1 MAAFPKGDRPAG
13 WRKGPPYRRGKPPPI
28 LFYMNA
34 IEIFIDE
41 SGDFGP
47 YETHNPYYAV
57 TMVFHEAVEALYYKI
72 KELEYHLA
80 VLSLANHC
88 IHSSPAIR
96 GEDEYFGMEITK
108 RRKIILNL
116 MAFIHNADFKFKC
129 FLVKKDASM
138 DEQSLF
144 AALKN
149 AIDPFITANF
159 DKLSAYSRIEVA
171 YDRGQKQ
178 ISRLIRETLEERFD
192 NVTVATTL
200 PIQSRLSQ
208 VADLVCSMKRI
219 ASRLNETGQLPKT
232 ERYFFKD
239 ESNFR
244 RNWLKPLLRSEWK

>member
-1 MAAFPKGDRPAG
+1 MTPFPKGDRPAG

-47 YETHNPYYAV
+47 YETHNPYYAI

-72 KELEYHLA
+72 KELEYHLS

-116 MAFIHNADFKFKC
+116 MAFIHNADFRFKC
-129 FLVKKDASM
+129 FLVKRMPQRMNKPS
-138 DEQSLF
+138 
-144 AALKN
+144 
-149 AIDPFITANF
+149 
-159 DKLSAYSRIEVA
+159 SR
-171 YDRGQKQ
+171 R
-178 ISRLIRETLEERFD
+178 
-192 NVTVATTL
+192 
-200 PIQSRLSQ
+200 
-208 VADLVCSMKRI
+208 
-219 ASRLNETGQLPKT
+219 
-232 ERYFFKD
+232 
-239 ESNFR
+239 
-244 RNWLKPLLRSEWK
+244 